1 MFVKDIRNIFMEKL
15 FNKEFIIDKTGVK
28 TIEILAADFI
38 ADEPFIFG
46 KPNQDYIERELTW
59 YNSQSLNVND
69 IPPPIPVIWQKVA
82 TPDGRI
88 NSNYGWAVYSEENF
102 NQYKSCFA
110 ELSRNPDSRRG
121 VMLYTRPSMQVEYNK
136 DGMSDFMCTFATH
149 HLIRDGKLQTIMMM
163 RSNDAWAGYR
173 SDFGWVEHIHKKLA
187 TELNIKLGNI
197 YWKANSLH
205 IYEKQFYL
213 VEHYTK
219 TGEAH
224 ITKEDYDKLYNN

>member
-1 MFVKDIRNIFMEKL
+1 MNVQNIRHIFTEK
-15 FNKEFIIDKTGVK
+15 FINKEFVTDKTGVK
-28 TIEILAADFI
+28 TIEILASDFI

-69 IPPPIPVIWQKVA
+69 IPPPVPVIWQKVA

-88 NSNYGWAVYSEENF
+88 NSNYGWAIYSEENF

-110 ELSRNPDSRRG
+110 ELSRNPDSRRA

-136 DGMSDFMCTFATH
+136 DGMSDFMCTFTTH
-149 HLIRDGKLQTIMMM
+149 HLIRDNKLQTIMMM
-163 RSNDAWAGYR
+163 RSNDALRGYNN
-173 SDFGWVEHIHKKLA
+173 DFAWIDHVHKKLA
-187 TELNIKLGNI
+187 DDLKIETGNI

-205 IYEKQFYL
+205 VYETHFYL
-213 VEHYTK
+213 VDHYSR
-219 TGEAH
+219 TGEVY
-224 ITKEDYDKLYNN
+224 ISKKDYDAIYNN